1 MKPLPLKI
9 DDFLIE
15 KIEEE
20 ARRKKQTKAEVVRTA
35 LIYYLLDRQDLL
47 DAELIKSRLNEPDIP
62 EHSVKFSS

>member
-35 LIYYLLDRQDLL
+35 LIYFLLDRQDLL
-47 DAELIKSRLNEPDIP
+47 DAELISSRLNEPDIP
-62 EHSVKFSS
+62 EHSVKFF